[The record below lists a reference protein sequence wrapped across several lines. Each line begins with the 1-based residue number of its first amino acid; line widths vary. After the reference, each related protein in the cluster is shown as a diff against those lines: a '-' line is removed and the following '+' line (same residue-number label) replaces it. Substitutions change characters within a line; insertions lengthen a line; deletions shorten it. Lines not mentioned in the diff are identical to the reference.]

1 MSSFFT
7 SLVNYTHFRPAFPAY
22 PKVSL
27 QIQEAMELVMNG
39 TSPTDAMSNFADAVK
54 GIAGQVTLRRTRD
67 FWTVRAGGD
76 HTSKKGYGRR
86 QALEG
91 SMYGR

>member
-1 MSSFFT
+1 MSDRIPYSELPLSSFFT

-22 PKVSL
+22 PKISL

-54 GIAGQVTLRRTRD
+54 GIAGASNVET
-67 FWTVRAGGD
+67 
-76 HTSKKGYGRR
+76 H
-86 QALEG
+86 
-91 SMYGR
+91 